1 MLLLQG
7 GSWVAY
13 LLLLHQRLPPGGVF
27 GSKRLHLVLRVLQS
41 WQTATQLTHD
51 WGVTSS
57 SRDQPRSLTSDPGT
71 SLSLPETS
79 MSASAA
85 PAAAASSCAG
95 SEVSIRICTVVCT
108 PQHNTKVPCTGI
120 CLYLFA
126 PRSSCMRS
134 VVRPGVCGENA
145 TCSLRAFCVLY
156 ASPPTH
162 NGHGNAYCG
171 SQARS
176 RLAIQAYSWPL

>member
-1 MLLLQG
+1 
-7 GSWVAY
+7 
-13 LLLLHQRLPPGGVF
+13 
-27 GSKRLHLVLRVLQS
+27 
-41 WQTATQLTHD
+41 
-51 WGVTSS
+51 
-57 SRDQPRSLTSDPGT
+57 
-71 SLSLPETS
+71 